1 MIQGKT
7 TLASLIIEWLLE
19 CKTVPVLFFYCKHD
33 QPEKNTF
40 TDILR
45 GLLAQLLCQDNALAS
60 CLDEMCS
67 SKDQAGMSTILE
79 KLAEIAFDSQTT
91 SYVILDGLDEC
102 KPGEAEKAIS
112 WFTSRKKD
120 TNQGDCGHIRLVCVG
135 QRVDVLQ
142 RMLSSAADISL
153 ENASHQ
159 EDIKRYVIEQAR
171 NIREEFEIS
180 PQIEAEIVTRVT
192 SASKS
197 RKPGSIPQHSS
208 PSEITLTSEYQVCS
222 CSQN

>member
-19 CKTVPVLFFYCKHD
+19 RKTGPVLFFYCKHD

-180 PQIEAEIVTRVT
+180 TQIEAEIVTRVT
-192 SASKS
+192 NASKS
-197 RKPGSIPQHSS
+197 RKTGLYPP
-208 PSEITLTSEYQVCS
+208 TLLPPLKPR
-222 CSQN
+222 